1 MNNAITP
8 IEKLLTAQIWEKT
21 RLSYFKSKGNEDKV
35 IELTKKLKVIK
46 KEIEDVNWEKG
57 YTELSI

>member
-8 IEKLLTAQIWEKT
+8 MEKLLMAQIWEKT
-21 RLSYFKSKGNEDKV
+21 RLSYFQAKGNDEMV

-46 KEIEDVNWEKG
+46 KEIEDANWEK
-57 YTELSI
+57 

>member
-8 IEKLLTAQIWEKT
+8 IEKLFTSQIWEKT

-46 KEIEDVNWEKG
+46 KEIEDVNWEK
-57 YTELSI
+57 